1 MIQEPPTAPSSD
13 LCTAIAFVG
22 TTLAP
27 FFLEDPRIGNAG
39 AAFAAMAAL
48 NTTAAG
54 AEWPL
59 VDTAVA
65 TAALESMAQG
75 VQAKDQAETLAT
87 DYRQLFVGPAVKTA
101 PPWGSVYTDRECV
114 VFGESTLALRQWMRE
129 HAIARTT
136 DERTPEDHIGLM
148 LALMAHIART
158 DPALLSEYLR
168 LHLLPWAAHFL
179 DIMEQASRHPFYQG
193 LAQLTRASL
202 AGIQSELSIEV
213 TYPHFYR

>member
-1 MIQEPPTAPSSD
+1 MIQEPPTAPNSD
-13 LCTAIAFVG
+13 LCAAIAFVG

-39 AAFAAMAAL
+39 AAFAAIAAL
-48 NTTAAG
+48 DTTAAG

-59 VDTAVA
+59 ADTAVA
-65 TAALESMAQG
+65 TAALEAMAQG
-75 VQAKDQAETLAT
+75 ARANDQAEALTA
-87 DYRQLFVGPAVKTA
+87 DYRQLFVGPAVKAA

-158 DPALLSEYLR
+158 DPALLDEYLR
-168 LHLLPWAAHFL
+168 LHLLPWAGHFL
-179 DIMEQASRHPFYQG
+179 DIMEQASCHPFYQG

-202 AGIQSELSIEV
+202 AGIQNELNIEV
-213 TYPHFYR
+213 VYPRFYR